1 MSVVLGC
8 PKPLVLYNHDAGELK
23 VVGGCHVQDL
33 IDCEGLLGVL
43 SQ

>member
-1 MSVVLGC
+1 MSVVLGY